1 MQQLRIND
9 TTLRDGEQ
17 AAGVAFTI
25 DEKIAIARI
34 LDAIGIHEIEVG
46 IPAMGG
52 DEATAIAQIQALN
65 LRADLLGWN
74 RAVRSDLEASLA
86 CGLQRVHVS
95 IPVSTVQIEAKFN
108 GDWQAVWQRLEGA
121 IAFALDQ
128 HLYVSVGG
136 EDCSRA
142 DESFLL
148 DVAQQVAA
156 WGVSRF
162 RYCDTVG
169 ILDPF
174 AIYDRVRRLVTALP
188 IPVEI
193 HTHDDLGM
201 ATANAIAGVR
211 AGATSINTT
220 VNGLGERAGNA
231 ALEEVVMALQ
241 RIDQL
246 NLGIDTT
253 QLPTLSRFVEEASGD
268 RLPRWKA
275 VVGQNAFTHESGI
288 HADGVLKQPLT
299 YEPFPPELVGMA
311 HQLVV
316 GKHSGR
322 HLLQSFLQAHGITL
336 GSTASSSLLEQVR
349 LRSGQL
355 KRNLT
360 EHELLGLVA
369 ELPPDPENRQQV
381 PLHQA

>member
-1 MQQLRIND
+1 MQHLRIND

-17 AAGVAFTI
+17 AAGVVFSI

-34 LDAIGIHEIEVG
+34 LDAIGIQEIEVG

-52 DEATAIAQIQALN
+52 EEATAIAVIQALN

-74 RAVRSDLEASLA
+74 RAVRSDLEASIA
-86 CGLQRVHVS
+86 CGLKRVHIS
-95 IPVSTVQIEAKFN
+95 IPVSTVQIGAKFN
-108 GDWQAVWQRLEGA
+108 GDWQMVLRRLEEA
-121 IAFALDQ
+121 IAFACDQ
-128 HLYVSVGG
+128 HLYVSIGG
-136 EDCSRA
+136 EDSSRA
-142 DESFLL
+142 DENFLL
-148 DVAQQVAA
+148 EVAQQAA
-156 WGVSRF
+156 DWGASRF

-174 AIYDRVRRLVTALP
+174 SIYERVQRLVTALP

-201 ATANAIAGVR
+201 ATANAIAGAR
-211 AGATSINTT
+211 AGAISINTT

-241 RIDQL
+241 RLDHL
-246 NLGIDTT
+246 DLGIDTT
-253 QLPTLSRFVEEASGD
+253 QLPTLSRFVEQASGD
-268 RLPRWKA
+268 HLSRWKA
-275 VVGQNAFTHESGI
+275 IVGQNAFTHESGI

-311 HQLVV
+311 HQLVI

-322 HLLQSFLQAHGITL
+322 HLLQSLLQAHGITL
-336 GSTASSSLLEQVR
+336 GTTASSSLLEQVR

-355 KRNLT
+355 KRSLT

-369 ELPPDPENRQQV
+369 DLPDDAGERPQMS
-381 PLHQA
+381 LHPS